1 MLKPITLLPYA
12 VVIMSLFQ
20 TFFPPKQESISIA
33 QSKAEVMPPILSC
46 KTQVTFF
53 YDVNRKGVSIH
64 ASELYNSV
72 SGSGLQFFIKDTIR
86 SSSGAFLRVD
96 RYVDSIDIGLNSI
109 FTYRDSCTIR
119 PRNLV
124 LTVVDNANDSVSCT
138 VSIIT
143 LDTLA
148 PEIICP
154 VLLVGT
160 TPQCDTTAFGP
171 RLNSATAFVNAGGMV
186 KDSSFEINPINFND
200 RVKYDTTTIARSG
213 CNLIHTRIYRVT
225 DYFCN
230 TSTCKQDLVVRD
242 TAGLICPSDTVVFAN
257 TACLGSFI
265 PDISNLTTSCMIG
278 SRFHNGPTNNTYP
291 FGSTTINV
299 TAVTTCSDTLRCS
312 YKVIVR
318 DTLPPTI
325 ICPSNDTVFTCTPV
339 SSPALTTLAA
349 FRADGGSV
357 RDNCDSTNNITLSS
371 TVGATTSLLCNK
383 QMIRTYTVTD
393 VNGRTSTC
401 NQTIISRD
409 TTKPS
414 VTVPATLILNA
425 NSNCQA
431 DTMLARPIA
440 TDNCTLPNQLTYTR
454 IPSSNIFSKGTTL
467 ITWTVSDSCGNSR
480 QVTQNVV
487 VMDKSGPN
495 LMCRGLRVRS
505 LGASLDSIPADFFVD
520 LPNTSDPCGGPLTY
534 KVRRTVASCGK
545 GTTFG
550 THAFICCNDVQDTIM
565 VEVEARD
572 TSNNVST
579 CMTRVEIQEKTP
591 PQVGSELPDINVSCD
606 YIINLT
612 NLSAFGTYVG
622 KEADRKNLTI
632 NDTLAKLQG
641 LLRDGLVNEVC
652 LQSIVELTPKDN
664 RTKGAGDIIRS
675 FKVTDAGG
683 FMDTFTQK
691 ITVRDLDTLKLSD
704 ITWPAHYTYTN
715 CKLMP
720 PPADTTGKPIIRVDD
735 ICTTTA
741 TSFSDQIFDNP
752 LSGCKYIRRTWKV
765 IDWATY
771 VPNTNRGLYKY
782 VQEITLVNNVKP
794 VFTANTCSPKI
805 VCAPNSDCD
814 GRLNIGADAFDDC
827 SLPTDLRYAY
837 SIDINNDGTY
847 DLNGSG
853 DTISVALLHGNHTV
867 VWKVTD
873 GCGNIETCNVPVRMK
888 ECKAPT
894 AICHDGLKTNL
905 GENTSLSI
913 WAKDFNIHS
922 SDNCTPADQLVISFS
937 PDSLVMNRTFT
948 CANRPS
954 VSLFVY
960 FTDKDGNTS
969 RCLTRLEIQDSRNIC
984 PSLNGEGLVAK
995 HIIAGKISTE
1005 EDFVLEQTKVL
1016 LQNDVD
1022 SKELMTDKEGLF
1034 SFEQLVEKKNYSI
1047 KPERK
1052 TDWAEGLNTL
1062 DLVMIQRHILGL
1074 KKLDSPY
1081 KMIAADIDNNE
1092 KISSGDLV
1100 LLRKLILGTVTD
1112 VPSNDSWRFVNKSYQ
1127 FPDNSNPWGFD
1138 NQASY
1143 VSLETSMPHTDFVGI
1158 KIGDVSGTVSGK
1170 VKNLSADTRSNN
1182 TYQLN
1187 VADVTLNKDQASQ
1200 INLVP
1205 NADNKLQA
1213 MQLEFVLDPRK
1224 VILEG
1229 IKSDILT
1236 LSEQDYNYDPATGRV
1251 RIVSLPQH
1259 TADLSSAENLLTLQV
1274 RPLADATV
1282 AEVLKLSS
1290 SKENNFINENDE
1302 NISVEL
1308 FYTAA
1313 EKILSV
1319 DQNQPNPFSN
1329 YTDIKFQLSIASEV
1343 QTTIVNSM
1351 GLKVF
1356 VSKMEYNAGQNNLR
1370 ISKEDLGGTTGI
1382 FYVYISTGEE
1392 RAVKK
1397 IMRFN

>member
-20 TFFPPKQESISIA
+20 TFFPSDKESNPVA
-33 QSKAEVMPPILSC
+33 NSKVEVMPPTLSC

-53 YDVNRKGVSIH
+53 YDVTRSGINIH
-64 ASELYNSV
+64 SSELYNSV
-72 SGSGLQFFIKDTIR
+72 SGNGLQFFIKDTIR
-86 SSSGAFLRVD
+86 SANGAFLRVD
-96 RYVDSIDIGLNSI
+96 RYTDSIDIGLNSI

-143 LDTLA
+143 LDTVKPL
-148 PEIICP
+148 IICP
-154 VLLVGT
+154 TLSVGT
-160 TPQCDTTAFGP
+160 MPQCDTTAFGP
-171 RLNSATAFVNAGGMV
+171 RLNSAISFVGAGGMV
-186 KDSSFEINPINFND
+186 VDSSFEINPMNFND
-200 RVKYDTTTIARSG
+200 RVRYDTTTVARSG
-213 CNLIHTRIYRVT
+213 CNLIYSRVYRVT

-230 TSTCKQDLVVRD
+230 TSTCKQDLIVRD
-242 TAGLICPSDTVVFAN
+242 TAALACPSDTIVFTNAQ
-257 TACLGSFI
+257 CMGSFV
-265 PDISNLTTSCMIG
+265 PDLSNLITTCSIG
-278 SRFHNGPTNNTYP
+278 TRLHNGPVSNLYP
-291 FGSTTINV
+291 FGPTAINV
-299 TAVTTCSDTLRCS
+299 TAVTICNDTLKCS
-312 YKVIVR
+312 YKVTVR
-318 DTLPPTI
+318 DSLPPTI
-325 ICPSNDTVFTCTPV
+325 ICPSNDTVYTCAPTT
-339 SSPALTTLAA
+339 ALAYTTLAT
-349 FRADGGSV
+349 FRSRGG
-357 RDNCDSTNNITLSS
+357 RITDNCDSINLTLTNSNGNI
-371 TVGATTSLLCNK
+371 LLLACNK
-383 QMIRTYTVTD
+383 LMIRTYTVTD
-393 VNGRTSTC
+393 ANGKTATC
-401 NQTIISRD
+401 SHNIVSRD
-409 TTKPS
+409 TTKPT
-414 VTVPATLILNA
+414 VTIPNTISINA

-431 DTMLARPIA
+431 DTMLLRPVA
-440 TDNCTLPNQLTYTR
+440 TDNCNSANGLIYSRT
-454 IPSSNIFSKGTTL
+454 PSGNIFNKGTTTV
-467 ITWTVSDSCGNSR
+467 TWTVSDSCGNSR

-495 LMCRGLRVRS
+495 LTCRGLRVRT

-520 LPNTSDPCGGPLTY
+520 LPNTSDACGGPLTY

-545 GTTFG
+545 GTAFG

-606 YIINLT
+606 FIINLA
-612 NLSAFGTYVG
+612 NLSTFGTYVG
-622 KEADRKNLTI
+622 KEADRKTLAI

-652 LQSIVELTPKDN
+652 LQSIVELSPKDN

-691 ITVRDLDTLKLSD
+691 ITVRDLDTLKLTD
-704 ITWPAHYTYTN
+704 ITWPAHYSYTN

-794 VFTANTCSPKI
+794 VFTANTCAPKI

-827 SLPTDLRYAY
+827 SLPVDLRYAY

-847 DLNGSG
+847 DINGSG

-984 PSLNGEGLVAK
+984 PSLNGEGLTAK

-1005 EDFVLEQTKVL
+1005 ENFVLEQTKVL
-1016 LQNDVD
+1016 LQNEGEP
-1022 SKELMTDKEGLF
+1022 KQLMTDKEGNF
-1034 SFEQLVEKKNYSI
+1034 SFEQLVEKKNYTI

-1062 DLVMIQRHILGL
+1062 DLVMVQRHILGL

-1100 LLRKLILGTVTD
+1100 LLRKLILGSVTD
-1112 VPSNDSWRFVNKSYQ
+1112 VPSNHSWRFVNKDYQ
-1127 FPDNSNPWGFD
+1127 FPDVLNPWGYD
-1138 NQASY
+1138 EQASY
-1143 VSLETSMPHTDFVGI
+1143 ESLETSMPNTDFVGI

-1170 VKNLSADTRSNN
+1170 VKNLLTDTRSRN
-1182 TYQLN
+1182 TNQLN
-1187 VADVTLNKDQASQ
+1187 ITDLSLTQGQASQ
-1200 INLVP
+1200 INIVA
-1205 NADNKLQA
+1205 NENDKLQA
-1213 MQLEFVLDPRK
+1213 MQMEFVLDPRR

-1229 IKSDILT
+1229 IKSDIFT
-1236 LSEQDYNYDPATGRV
+1236 LSEQDYTYDPSTGKVRV
-1251 RIVSLPQH
+1251 VHLPQEV
-1259 TADLSSAENLLTLQV
+1259 TDMSSIENFLTLNV
-1274 RPLADATV
+1274 MPLADAAV
-1282 AEVLKLSS
+1282 SEVLKLATSE
-1290 SKENNFINENDE
+1290 ENSFINEQDE
-1302 NISVEL
+1302 NITFEL
-1308 FYTAA
+1308 FFKDA

-1343 QTTIVNSM
+1343 QTTIVNST
-1351 GLKVF
+1351 GVKVF
-1356 VSKMEYNAGQNNLR
+1356 ESKMGYSAGQNNLR